1 VIASIRGTVAEIG
14 LDRCVL
20 ETGGVGVLVH
30 ATPAALAGLRR
41 GSQGMLHTELVV
53 REDSLT
59 LYGFDSPEARTLFLT
74 VQTVS
79 GVGPRLA
86 LAILATLEPDELV
99 RALGT
104 EDVKALTRV
113 PGVGKRTAERMVLE
127 LKDKVGPVVGVGVG
141 GAGTAGGAAS
151 MPAAAEVAQAL
162 EGLGFPAAEAE
173 KTATAVLA
181 SDPDLGPAEALR
193 LALRSLGKR

>member
-1 VIASIRGTVAEIG
+1 MIASIRGTVTEIG
-14 LDRCVL
+14 LDRCVV
-20 ETGGVGVLVH
+20 ETGGVGVLVY

-41 GSQGMLHTELVV
+41 GAEGMLHTELVV

-59 LYGFDSPEARTLFLT
+59 LYGFDSVDARTLFLT

-86 LAILATLEPDELV
+86 LAIIATLEPPDLIH
-99 RALGT
+99 ALGT
-104 EDVKALTRV
+104 GDVKALTRV

-127 LKDKVGPVVGVGVG
+127 LKDKVGPVTADGPATGSS
-141 GAGTAGGAAS
+141 GATAV
-151 MPAAAEVAQAL
+151 PAATEVAEAL
-162 EGLGFPAAEAE
+162 EGLGFSAAEAE

-181 SDPDLGPAEALR
+181 AQPELGPAEALR